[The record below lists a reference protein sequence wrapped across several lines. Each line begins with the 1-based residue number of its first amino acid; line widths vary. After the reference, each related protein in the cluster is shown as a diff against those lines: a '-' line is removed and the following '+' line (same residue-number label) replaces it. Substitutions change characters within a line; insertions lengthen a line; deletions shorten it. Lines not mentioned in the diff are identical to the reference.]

1 MDKLSGLLPTGQTI
15 VRYLSPSGPV
25 LHLSGRPES
34 GREGVWLGQGPDGLG
49 SVEVAAIFEAA
60 ARQHGETYVGETM
73 DHGELDLP
81 IHILGDDPDDFRR
94 KKAWVSNLFER
105 RRVGW
110 LVAYTSA
117 EGWHW
122 LAVRKLSLKP
132 AYGTDPGP
140 MRGATF
146 DLLLAAES
154 PLARQADDTGEW
166 TNTAG
171 SGRGQFALYPGPGEW
186 PAWPQFI
193 LRGPGRFRLR
203 WAGNDLEFPQLR
215 ADEWALVNTD
225 EARPTIRGRDVQG
238 VDRNLWPLMKPGAK
252 VANPL
257 PPREVSR
264 VDVQV
269 AGGNAQSSAW
279 GTVAVR
285 REGLV

>member
-1 MDKLSGLLPTGQTI
+1 M
-15 VRYLSPSGPV
+15 RYLSPSGPV
-25 LHLSGRPES
+25 LHLSGRPEA

-60 ARQHGETYVGETM
+60 ARQHGQTYVGETM

-94 KKAWVSNLFER
+94 KKARVADLFER

-110 LVAYTSA
+110 LCAYTPA

-122 LAVRKLSLKP
+122 LGVRKLSFKP
-132 AYGTDPGP
+132 QYGQDPGP

-166 TNTAG
+166 VNASG

-203 WAGNDLEFPQLR
+203 WAGNDLEFPLLR

-225 EARPTIRGRDVQG
+225 EARPTIRGRNAQG
-238 VDRNLWPLMKPGAK
+238 VDRNLWPEMKPGAK
-252 VANPL
+252 VEHPL

-269 AGGNAQSSAW
+269 SGGSRQSSVW
-279 GTVAVR
+279 GTVAVQ